1 MLISR
6 LDELDEDQKRKMFD
20 RIELVKA
27 EDVLSSV
34 EKIVNDVKAHGDSA
48 LRSFTEKYDGVSLQD
63 FRVSEEEFEDARGRV
78 DDKVFNA
85 LESAY
90 DNIKEFHEKQLRGDW
105 FYEKNG
111 IRLGQ
116 ITRPIESV
124 GCYIPGGGAN
134 YPSTV
139 LMTVVPAKVAGV
151 DSVVCVTPPNKDG
164 FVNDYTLA
172 ACLISGAKEVYKVGG
187 AQAIAALAYGTE
199 SIPGVEKIVGP
210 GNVFVTAAKKLVFG
224 DVAIDNPAG
233 PSDVLIIADETA
245 NPGFIAA
252 DMVAQAEHDV
262 NACSFL
268 VTMSQK
274 VADGVKD
281 ILEASEFKRD
291 ETKRALEEN
300 GAIVLVDNIDEA
312 VEFSNNYAPEHLQI
326 VTSDDE
332 GVLKRIRNA
341 GSIFLGNFTPVA
353 CGDYASGTNHVLPT
367 MGYAKVY
374 SGLSVYDFLKLISVQ
389 SLNKEALEGLSDVI
403 IALAEAEGLVAHA
416 DSVRKRVKR

>member
-6 LDELDEDQKRKMFD
+6 LDELDKDQKRKMFD
-20 RIELVKA
+20 RIELVKT
-27 EDVLSSV
+27 EDVLRSV
-34 EKIVNDVKAHGDSA
+34 EKTVNDVKTQGDSA

-63 FRVSEEEFEDARGRV
+63 FKVSEAEFEDARGRI

-124 GCYIPGGGAN
+124 GCYIPGGVAN

-151 DSVVCVTPPNKDG
+151 GHVVCVTPPNSDG
-164 FVNDYTLA
+164 SVNDYTLV

-199 SIPGVEKIVGP
+199 SISSVEKIVGP

-233 PSDVLIIADETA
+233 PSEVLIIADETS
-245 NPGFIAA
+245 NPEFIAA
-252 DMVAQAEHDV
+252 DMIAQAEHDV
-262 NACSFL
+262 NACSVL

-274 VADGVKD
+274 VADGVKNV
-281 ILEASEFKRD
+281 LEASEFKRV
-291 ETKRALEEN
+291 ETKKALEEN
-300 GAIVLVDNIDEA
+300 GAIVLVDNIDAA

-326 VTSDDE
+326 ITSDDE
-332 GVLKRIRNA
+332 GVLSGIRNA

-389 SLNKEALEGLSDVI
+389 SLNKGALEGLSDVI

-416 DSVRKRVKR
+416 DSVRKRVER